1 MLFRSARVSEK
12 ARARARAMINGA
24 SRHQS
29 SLSLSLWLSR
39 SLWLALPL
47 SHMRSDKQPYRLL
60 DRRLESC
67 FVGDIDTDRES
78 SFSELGDDRVEHG
91 LSTSQESN
99 RCSTL
104 VVVSSS
110 GEADARRGASDDDP
124 EALELRASSSSSSGG
139 GGHWWMEG
147 FRRCE
152 REAAARGMV
161 LGDRGYDDDYT
172 RDYVAERD
180 EDEKEDDDDD
190 EEATL

>member
-1 MLFRSARVSEK
+1 MALRD
-12 ARARARAMINGA
+12 INH
-24 SRHQS
+24 R
-29 SLSLSLWLSR
+29 SR
-39 SLWLALPL
+39 SRSGSLALALALPL

-110 GEADARRGASDDDP
+110 GEADARGGASDDDP
-124 EALELRASSSSSSGG
+124 EALELRGSSSSGG
-139 GGHWWMEG
+139 GHWCWLVVG
-147 FRRCE
+147 
-152 REAAARGMV
+152 
-161 LGDRGYDDDYT
+161 LGLGVGT
-172 RDYVAERD
+172 
-180 EDEKEDDDDD
+180 
-190 EEATL
+190 

>member
-1 MLFRSARVSEK
+1 MALRD
-12 ARARARAMINGA
+12 INH
-24 SRHQS
+24 R
-29 SLSLSLWLSR
+29 SR

-67 FVGDIDTDRES
+67 FVGDIDTDCES

-124 EALELRASSSSSSGG
+124 EALELRGSSSSSSGG
-139 GGHWWMEG
+139 GGGHWCWLVFGVWGWGLELDWTG
-147 FRRCE
+147 
-152 REAAARGMV
+152 
-161 LGDRGYDDDYT
+161 
-172 RDYVAERD
+172 
-180 EDEKEDDDDD
+180 
-190 EEATL
+190 